1 MRGRSFKRKGKRL
14 SPSALVFSSKDNL
27 TSANY
32 YGLPGDA
39 LLFGL
44 LFALFEFMGR
54 TPDVF

>member
-1 MRGRSFKRKGKRL
+1 MRGLSLKERAKGFRL
-14 SPSALVFSSKDNL
+14 LPFVFSSKNNL